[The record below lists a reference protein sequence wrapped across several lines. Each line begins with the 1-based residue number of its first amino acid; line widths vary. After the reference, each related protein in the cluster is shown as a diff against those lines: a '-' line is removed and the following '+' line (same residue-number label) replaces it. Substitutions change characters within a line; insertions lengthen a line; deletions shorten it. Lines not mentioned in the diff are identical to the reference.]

1 MIGKRRR
8 LFIFVLIATVV
19 CAVISV
25 SRLVTHLF
33 TPYLYERDF
42 LQFYL
47 MGHALRGG
55 ANLYAPLKELAAQFE
70 PHLNNWLD
78 ISAYPPIVAIV
89 GLPLSY
95 LPYFWAV
102 IVWLVFELGC
112 LAISIRQITK
122 YLGLASLP
130 VLITICMFISWQP
143 VYMELYLG
151 QFMIPILLLL
161 TLTWRALKEGKEINA
176 GLLLGIVFAI
186 KLYAWPLGL
195 FLFIKRRWRCTI
207 VAAVV
212 FLFANAVMAA
222 WTGTATVVDYYT
234 RVGGT
239 VLARYVSDPYNFSA
253 WSVGFRWAGVPG
265 AVLLLLAV
273 LTLSLVLALRSK
285 DFDTGF
291 MVMLAA
297 STILQPISWIHYL
310 VTLLPAFCFVVNR
323 SEWEKSDLFLALL
336 LLALILPGTYEIGH
350 TYPAIATWP
359 PFLFIIGL
367 MWLTIRN
374 PTREEASLQELA
386 SEVA

>member
-1 MIGKRRR
+1 MTGTRRR
-8 LFIFVLIATVV
+8 LFIFCLLATVV
-19 CAVISV
+19 CAVISGW
-25 SRLVTHLF
+25 RLVSHLF
-33 TPYLYERDF
+33 TQYLYERDF
-42 LQFYL
+42 IQFYL

-95 LPYFWAV
+95 LPYFWALV
-102 IVWLVFELGC
+102 FWLIFELGC
-112 LAISIRQITK
+112 LGISIRLITN
-122 YLGLASLP
+122 YFRPASLP

-143 VYMELYLG
+143 VYTELFLG

-161 TLTWRALKEGKEINA
+161 TLTWQALKEGKGIKA
-176 GLLLGIVFAI
+176 GLLLGVVFAI

-195 FLFIKRRWRCTI
+195 FLFIKHRWRCAM
-207 VAAVV
+207 VAGAV
-212 FLFANAVMAA
+212 FLFANAVMAV

-239 VLARYVSDPYNFSA
+239 VFAQYFSDPYNFSA
-253 WSVGFRWAGVPG
+253 WSIGFRWAGVPG

-285 DFDTGF
+285 DFETGF

-310 VTLLPAFCFVVNR
+310 VTLLPVFCFVVNR
-323 SEWEKSDLFLALL
+323 SEWGKSDLLLAFV
-336 LLALILPGTYEIGH
+336 LLALILPGIYQSGH

>member
-78 ISAYPPIVAIV
+78 VSAYPPVVAIV
-89 GLPLSY
+89 GLPVSY
-95 LPYFWAV
+95 LPYFWALV
-102 IVWLVFELGC
+102 VWLLFELAC
-112 LAISIRQITK
+112 LAITIRHITK
-122 YLGLASLP
+122 YLYPASLP
-130 VLITICMFISWQP
+130 VLITICMFISWEP
-143 VYMELYLG
+143 VYRDLYLG
-151 QFMIPILLLL
+151 QFMIPILFLL
-161 TLTWRALKEGKEINA
+161 TLTWQALKEGKEIKA
-176 GLLLGIVFAI
+176 GVLLGIVFAI

-195 FLFIKRRWRCTI
+195 FLFIKRRTRCTI
-207 VAAVV
+207 VAGVV

-239 VLARYVSDPYNFSA
+239 VLAQYVSDPFNFSA
-253 WSVGFRWAGVPG
+253 WSVGFRCAGMPG
-265 AVLLLLAV
+265 AVLVLLAV

-285 DFDTGF
+285 DFDMGF
-291 MVMLAA
+291 MVMLTA

-310 VTLLPAFCFVVNR
+310 VTLLPVFCFIVNR
-323 SEWEKSDLFLALL
+323 PEWRKSDLFFALL
-336 LLALILPGTYEIGH
+336 LLALILPGIYQSGH

-367 MWLTIRN
+367 MFLTTRN
-374 PTREEASLQELA
+374 PTKEQAPIQGLV